1 MLRVNFVNSDA
12 TPVQGEDM
20 INISFDSRTGVK
32 VIVIIKKTILL
43 KDIIK
48 KYMEKIGLSERLIG
62 TEIFF
67 FLMVKSC

>member
-1 MLRVNFVNSDA
+1 LLRVNFVNSDA